1 MILVLIGELIIVFP
15 NRKIDL
21 AITSSSDDSA
31 AYGLSSSRSG
41 STTIE
46 IWLWTVSN
54 FSVFVI
60 PSNTFLISIAL
71 RILFC
76 KLHYEY
82 TKVLLLVLLAGL
94 YVSTGLGLVSYVQA
108 PQQDY
113 FKQNFFLQYIIMAV
127 ALVLGFLALFIA
139 MVVLSY
145 SLMKTTLSSITQ
157 QGKYFQE
164 EYDQVEE
171 RLAE

>member
-1 MILVLIGELIIVFP
+1 MAKRCCCFYAPAIIVLDLVMILVLIGELIIVFP

-21 AITSSSDDSA
+21 AITSASDDSA
-31 AYGLSSSRSG
+31 SYGLSSSRSG

-82 TKVLLLVLLAGL
+82 TKVALLVLLAGL

-108 PQQDY
+108 PQ
-113 FKQNFFLQYIIMAV
+113 
-127 ALVLGFLALFIA
+127 
-139 MVVLSY
+139 
-145 SLMKTTLSSITQ
+145 
-157 QGKYFQE
+157 
-164 EYDQVEE
+164 
-171 RLAE
+171 